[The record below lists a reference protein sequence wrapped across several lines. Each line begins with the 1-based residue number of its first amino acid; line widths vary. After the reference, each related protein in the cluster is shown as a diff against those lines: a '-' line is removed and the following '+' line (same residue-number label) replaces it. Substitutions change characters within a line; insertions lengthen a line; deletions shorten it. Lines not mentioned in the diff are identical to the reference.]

1 MKSLQQ
7 YQINEVIIKENDI
20 DEYLYLIKSGSV
32 SVTKNLDGQEIKL
45 ATLNIGSFFGEMAL
59 IDEKPRTATVTAL
72 EETILEVFHRD
83 SFLALMQKD
92 EHIAVKFL
100 SGIFSRLRDANAKVD
115 NSLIN
120 INNNEKEDSS
130 IKNVIINIEG
140 ITEKAKLSL
149 PDNPSNLLIN
159 QTIFTIGRISNDPFS
174 NNNLE
179 LHDNKPLQIS
189 RNHLSLQLIDNK
201 VAIFDIGSSLGLR
214 LNGMRIGG
222 TSKFNGPLNL
232 ENENKLILGSDN
244 SQLEYKINIL

>member
-7 YQINEVIIKENDI
+7 YKINEVIIKENDI

-32 SVTKNLDGQEIKL
+32 SVTKTLEDQEIKL
-45 ATLNIGSFFGEMAL
+45 ATLKIGSFFGEMAL

-83 SFLALMQKD
+83 SFLTLIQKD
-92 EHIAVKFL
+92 EDIAVKFL

-120 INNNEKEDSS
+120 INNNEKENSS
-130 IKNVIINIEG
+130 IKNVSVQIEG
-140 ITEKAKLSL
+140 ITEKAQLSL

-159 QTIFTIGRISNDPFS
+159 HTIFTVGRVSNDPFS

-179 LHDNKPLQIS
+179 LNDDKPLQIS
-189 RNHLSLQLIDNK
+189 RNHFSLQLIDNQ

-214 LNGMRIGG
+214 LNENRIGG

-232 ENENKLILGSDN
+232 EKENKLILGSES